1 MNADPVP
8 FAPVPGWPRG
18 VSRALCCGLLGLVAS
33 MSGLLWPQ
41 WRDNPDLAH
50 GFVAP
55 LFFLLLIS
63 ESRRRG
69 PWRWLPNSQGL
80 TVGVTAAVVLGFA
93 LFALAGLV
101 AASLAWSHAL
111 VLFLLAIALSSFLLA
126 GLLILAEANVR
137 VLPFNWVSLTAIFLW
152 VLVTPLPPGTYTRLT
167 LALQSGVTA
176 SVMGTLHLLGIAARQ
191 HGNVIELARTTVGVE
206 DACSG
211 IRSLLSCL
219 FVGFFLAA
227 WLGREP
233 KRRWA
238 LIVSAPLLALAMNFL
253 RSIILTLLANSGVA
267 IGGAWHDVTG
277 YAILGVT
284 TAVLLGLALHW
295 EISTPSAP
303 PAPDPSSRGRSP
315 RLPLVIF
322 ATGFVATI
330 ALAGFYFAN
339 ARPPLK
345 LGRAGPDLT
354 TFLPSK
360 FAGWDVA
367 PAHDLAPFADILG
380 TKNLLERT
388 YVRSAGNGRFHQF
401 SVYIA
406 YWAPG
411 QASVSRVAIHTP
423 DACWPGAGWTVQSA
437 GATRQNLLSPA
448 LKTVAAEQRLFKNS
462 EGLAQHVWFWHVY
475 DGRVIDYRETYALS
489 ALVKTALQYG
499 FRRQGEQFFVRFASD
514 QAWGQLAQEPL
525 VREIL
530 AQLSAGGL

>member
-1 MNADPVP
+1 MNDHPVP
-8 FAPVPGWPRG
+8 LAPVLGWPRG
-18 VSRALCCGLLGLVAS
+18 VIGALSCGLLGLVAS

-55 LFFLLLIS
+55 LIFLLLIG

-126 GLLILAEANVR
+126 GLLILAEVNVR

-176 SVMGTLHLLGIAARQ
+176 SVMEALHLLGIAARQ

-227 WLGREP
+227 WLVREP
-233 KRRWA
+233 QRRWA
-238 LIVSAPLLALAMNFL
+238 LIVSAPLLAIAMNFL

-295 EISTPSAP
+295 ETKTPSAP
-303 PAPDPSSRGRSP
+303 PAPDPSSRRRSP
-315 RLPLVIF
+315 HLAVVIF
-322 ATGFVATI
+322 GIGFVATI

-339 ARPPLK
+339 SRPPLK
-345 LGRAGPDLT
+345 PGRAGPDLT
-354 TFLPSK
+354 TFLPSQ

-367 PAHDLAPFADILG
+367 PAHDLAQFADILG

-411 QASVSRVAIHTP
+411 QASVSRVAMHTP

-437 GATRQNLLSPA
+437 GATQQKLLLPE
-448 LKTVAAEQRLFKNS
+448 LKTVAAEQRLFKNA

-475 DGRVIDYRETYALS
+475 DGRVIDYREPYALS

-514 QAWGQLAQEPL
+514 QAWKELAQEPL

-530 AQLSAGGL
+530 AQLSTDGL